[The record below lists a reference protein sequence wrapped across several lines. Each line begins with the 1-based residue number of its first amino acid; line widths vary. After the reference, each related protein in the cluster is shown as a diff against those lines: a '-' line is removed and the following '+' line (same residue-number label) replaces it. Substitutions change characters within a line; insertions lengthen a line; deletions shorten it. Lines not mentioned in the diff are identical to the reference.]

1 MSNAVS
7 ERQKTILITGCS
19 SGIGYHCAHAMKQRG
34 WRVFA
39 TVRSDSDLHR
49 LQSEGLSVLLLDYA
63 NQDSIAKCAANVLA
77 QTDGQLDALFNNGA
91 YGQPGAI
98 EDLPVDVL
106 RAQFEANVFGWHELT
121 RLLIPSMR
129 RNGFGRIVQ
138 CSSVLGFISMKYRGA
153 YSASKYAVE
162 ALSDTMR
169 MELMGSGVHVSLIEP
184 GPIQSRFVEHSMEAF
199 DREIDVEASPH
210 REIYGKRLARME
222 RGGAATFKLGPDAVQ
237 KRLVHALESQNPRPR
252 YYVTTPTYVM
262 GFLKRVLSH
271 RALSRFLAWRADQET

>member
-1 MSNAVS
+1 
-7 ERQKTILITGCS
+7 
-19 SGIGYHCAHAMKQRG
+19 MKQRG